1 MHSKKNPFPATKYVT
16 TPKIQKWS
24 KQRKEKEN
32 KIIETKRKFSIHM

>member
-1 MHSKKNPFPATKYVT
+1 MHSKKNPFPATKCVT